1 MLWFYIKINDFIEVI
16 CSWLALRKIDS
27 LENCGTKEEN
37 GLPKHPNGKEIK
49 E

>member
-16 CSWLALRKIDS
+16 CSWLALRKIES